1 MLVQMLR
8 FTVTHKPSCD
18 LCTPNSI
25 YNSEQDSALQ
35 YIAGPPDENQV
46 LFNESTWTNIIEPA
60 ASNAAEYMLS
70 SPKLANCNPGQ
81 EL

>member
-1 MLVQMLR
+1 MLI
-8 FTVTHKPSCD
+8 HKSGFIVIHKSSCD
-18 LCTPNSI
+18 LCTSNSI
-25 YNSEQDSALQ
+25 YDSEQGSTLQ

-60 ASNAAEYMLS
+60 ASNAAEYVLS

-81 EL
+81 EH